1 MIDFI
6 TQYHDV
12 ILWFCFGVA
21 GLVIP
26 GLMGCDEYPGDESKL
41 WKVRLVGLLI
51 IFGCICSSEIKPFI
65 FLTIYKRFGLIC
77 H

>member
-6 TQYHDV
+6 KQYHDV

-26 GLMGCDEYPGDESKL
+26 GLMGCDDFLEITFGFCLLVIKASIKRN
-41 WKVRLVGLLI
+41 RLQYG
-51 IFGCICSSEIKPFI
+51 
-65 FLTIYKRFGLIC
+65 
-77 H
+77 